1 MKPKRIENWER
12 IRQKGPWRYGLIYGT
27 IWGVFVVLFVWIVD
41 QFFLKQDKI
50 MSNLITWLILYIVT
64 GILLYRFIMWNINE
78 KYYQKW
84 LSNQNNS

>member
-12 IRQKGPWRYGLIYGT
+12 IRQKGAWRYGLIYGT
-27 IWGVFVVLFVWIVD
+27 VWGVFVVVFVWLVD

-50 MSNLITWLILYIVT
+50 MSNLLTWLILYIIT
-64 GILLYRFIMWNINE
+64 GILLYRFVMWNINE

-84 LSNQNNS
+84 LSNQKNG